1 VTGASDSGVASHT
14 APAVA
19 VAGSGSWVV
28 SFWSD
33 KSSTTTAWTL
43 PAGLIQ
49 RDQTIGTGST
59 RVTAA
64 IADSGAGLAS
74 GTYPAQTASVGATA
88 SGRGAM
94 ISLVLA
100 PLG

>member
-1 VTGASDSGVASHT
+1 M
-14 APAVA
+14 
-19 VAGSGSWVV
+19 V
-28 SFWSD
+28 SFWYD

-43 PAGLIQ
+43 PAGVTQ
-49 RDQTIGTGST
+49 RNQTIGTGST

-64 IADSGAGLAS
+64 IADSGTGLPP

-88 SGRGAM
+88 SGKGAM